1 MPVLQSLGM
10 GSGTLTF
17 DVLDQLREADTAQH
31 VSPIERRATE
41 NTKKQDALDSFTTKL
56 TLAKSSTSA
65 LSDEMTYLKRSA
77 TASNSAVSVN
87 VESGV
92 DIQNMNIQTSQL
104 AQQHVVQSKT
114 FSSEDAKLHLWQQ
127 L

>member
-41 NTKKQDALDSFTTKL
+41 NTKKA
-56 TLAKSSTSA
+56 
-65 LSDEMTYLKRSA
+65 RC
-77 TASNSAVSVN
+77 
-87 VESGV
+87 
-92 DIQNMNIQTSQL
+92 IR
-104 AQQHVVQSKT
+104 
-114 FSSEDAKLHLWQQ
+114 
-127 L
+127 